1 MCFFRK
7 GDAPSERGMT
17 LWIVTGS
24 FAAIAA
30 QDDGSMFR
38 MTRLLF
44 RMTMFT
50 SATSSR
56 RRARLAGVPSRCRCF
71 GQSRIA

>member
-17 LWIVTGS
+17 LWIVTGWGKPQPFRLGHIHTRMDATEPFKVVFTS
-24 FAAIAA
+24 
-30 QDDGSMFR
+30 FR

-44 RMTMFT
+44 RMTT
-50 SATSSR
+50 
-56 RRARLAGVPSRCRCF
+56 
-71 GQSRIA
+71 